1 CFRDLLQSIFIQNT
15 SLNNTLPFN
24 YNNRI
29 FRLSQLIEENY
40 INKRKFFLSD
50 SLSLSERHINEI
62 CVENT
67 GETVK
72 RLIID
77 RTITEAKG
85 LLVSGNYLIKEITYS
100 LGYSNPAYFSRI
112 FKKKTNLTPE
122 DNYNL

>member
-1 CFRDLLQSIFIQNT
+1 
-15 SLNNTLPFN
+15 
-24 YNNRI
+24 
-29 FRLSQLIEENY
+29 
-40 INKRKFFLSD
+40 
-50 SLSLSERHINEI
+50 
-62 CVENT
+62 VENT